1 MSCTLSHRLAV
12 AAALALVLNLPP
24 VLAAVPGR
32 LACDA
37 GHETLLRAT
46 PPLPAAFV
54 GARAAWLDASQL
66 RWAGVPAAGRFRL
79 VHARAGGL
87 SLAEG
92 QPVRGADAMLT
103 LDVVAAPPLGEAG
116 KRFSH
121 IGDGVTLAVRAADR
135 ARLPALHRG
144 QLLLVQQDAQGRVQ
158 RSTAVQAAGALDAL
172 FAASAEKVPDLGSAV
187 AARSTAFKLW
197 APTAHSVA
205 LCLYGRGDTP
215 TRSVQAMRRDARRG
229 VWRAAVAGNVA
240 GHYYTYLV
248 DVFVPGRGLLRNRVT
263 DPYSISL
270 TTDSQR
276 SYIAN
281 LNAASLKPAGW
292 DATPR
297 PDRVAASTDMVVY
310 ELHVRDFS
318 VGDPTV
324 PAAHRGKY
332 AAFGVAASNGMQHLR
347 ALSRA
352 GVTDVHLLP
361 VFDLASVPE
370 RGCTT
375 PSVPEAKSAAPDSDA
390 QQAAVM
396 QGAAGDCFNWGYDP
410 WHYTAPEGS
419 YASDAAD
426 GAVRIR
432 EFRAMVQALHRAG
445 LRVGM
450 DMVYNHT
457 TASGQHERSVLDR
470 IVPGYYHRLDGKG
483 GVEKSTCCDNTA
495 TEHRMM
501 AKLMIDSAVVW
512 TRDHK
517 IDSMRFDLMGHQP
530 RAAMERLQRAVDA
543 AAGRHIHLLGEGW
556 NYAEVENGKRFV
568 QASQQSLNGSGIG
581 TFSDRARDAVRGGW
595 GGSAEEVART
605 QGYINGLHYDRN
617 AQAPVTT
624 ADDLKRSADLVRVG
638 LAGTLRRYE
647 MTTASG
653 ERRPLDR
660 IDYNGQG
667 AGYTS
672 QPGEAVNYIE
682 NHDNQTLFDNNAS
695 KLPSGPNGTSRED
708 RARVQTLGAAIVA
721 FSQGIAYFHAGQE
734 ILRSKSLDRN
744 SYDSGD
750 WFNRLD
756 WSLQDNF
763 FGSGLPPQRDNA
775 AHWPQMKALLTDT
788 SIKPTPA
795 DIRFARDSF
804 LDLLRIR
811 ASSTLFR
818 LRTADDV
825 GQRLSFHNT
834 GPAQLPTVLVGH
846 LDGVGYP
853 GAAFKA
859 LVYLVNVD
867 KQSQTVTVDA
877 LKGQAFTLHP
887 VHSTAGAADPRAASA
902 TYAPGTGAF
911 SVPARTAVVF
921 VVN

>member
-1 MSCTLSHRLAV
+1 
-12 AAALALVLNLPP
+12 
-24 VLAAVPGR
+24 
-32 LACDA
+32 
-37 GHETLLRAT
+37 
-46 PPLPAAFV
+46 
-54 GARAAWLDASQL
+54 
-66 RWAGVPAAGRFRL
+66 
-79 VHARAGGL
+79 
-87 SLAEG
+87 
-92 QPVRGADAMLT
+92 
-103 LDVVAAPPLGEAG
+103 
-116 KRFSH
+116 
-121 IGDGVTLAVRAADR
+121 
-135 ARLPALHRG
+135 
-144 QLLLVQQDAQGRVQ
+144 
-158 RSTAVQAAGALDAL
+158 
-172 FAASAEKVPDLGSAV
+172 
-187 AARSTAFKLW
+187 
-197 APTAHSVA
+197 
-205 LCLYGRGDTP
+205 
-215 TRSVQAMRRDARRG
+215 
-229 VWRAAVAGNVA
+229 
-240 GHYYTYLV
+240 
-248 DVFVPGRGLLRNRVT
+248 
-263 DPYSISL
+263 
-270 TTDSQR
+270 
-276 SYIAN
+276 
-281 LNAASLKPAGW
+281 
-292 DATPR
+292 
-297 PDRVAASTDMVVY
+297 
-310 ELHVRDFS
+310 
-318 VGDPTV
+318 
-324 PAAHRGKY
+324 
-332 AAFGVAASNGMQHLR
+332 
-347 ALSRA
+347 
-352 GVTDVHLLP
+352 
-361 VFDLASVPE
+361 
-370 RGCTT
+370 
-375 PSVPEAKSAAPDSDA
+375 
-390 QQAAVM
+390 
-396 QGAAGDCFNWGYDP
+396 
-410 WHYTAPEGS
+410 
-419 YASDAAD
+419 
-426 GAVRIR
+426 
-432 EFRAMVQALHRAG
+432 
-445 LRVGM
+445 
-450 DMVYNHT
+450 MVYNHT
-457 TASGQHERSVLDR
+457 TASGQDPKSVLDR

-543 AAGRHIHLLGEGW
+543 AAGRQIDLIGEGW

-595 GGSAEEVART
+595 GGSAAEVART

-775 AHWPQMKALLTDT
+775 EHWPQMKALLTDT

-887 VHSTAGAADPRAASA
+887 VHSTAGAADLRAASA

-921 VVN
+921 VVD